1 MKSREAPRGLGLPAL
16 LLVLLAA
23 AAPACSAVGTFVRET
38 GAAGGAAAGAA
49 IGGPGGAAV
58 GAVLGGVAGEY
69 GAEAVSGTTALRVP
83 SAPVVSEV
91 ELPLPVRAMQVGSE
105 VSMNL
110 EIIIAILLL
119 AAALRE
125 LWALKAK
132 DKEQQK
138 QLDELWDHFMRGK

>member
-1 MKSREAPRGLGLPAL
+1 
-16 LLVLLAA
+16 
-23 AAPACSAVGTFVRET
+23 
-38 GAAGGAAAGAA
+38 
-49 IGGPGGAAV
+49 
-58 GAVLGGVAGEY
+58 
-69 GAEAVSGTTALRVP
+69 
-83 SAPVVSEV
+83 
-91 ELPLPVRAMQVGSE
+91 
-105 VSMNL
+105 MNL